1 MKNYNPRKI
10 VYLASLLL
18 FPAISIAD
26 VDIKLNCNL
35 RISIRD
41 SSGTEINTRNVIVEI
56 YQNSRLLTI
65 LPNDVDLTAV
75 GSNVLSNTISVLDQ
89 SNTNMWNLV
98 KTHRSSI
105 GHKVTTSIQ
114 IDRNTGIMTY
124 LSDFNEGRVLT
135 TASGNCEKI
144 DTTKKKF

>member
-26 VDIKLNCNL
+26 VDIKLNCKL

-41 SSGTEINTRNVIVEI
+41 SSGTEINTRNVVVEI

-65 LPNDVDLTAV
+65 IPNDVDFAAV
-75 GSNVLSNTISVLDQ
+75 GSNTRSNTVSVLDQ
-89 SNTNMWNLV
+89 SNTNMWSLEN
-98 KTHRSSI
+98 TRYSSA
-105 GHKVTTSIQ
+105 GHKVTTSIK
-114 IDRNTGIMTY
+114 IDRNTGVLTY
-124 LSDFNEGRVLT
+124 FSDFNEGRVLA
-135 TASGNCEKI
+135 TANGNCEKI